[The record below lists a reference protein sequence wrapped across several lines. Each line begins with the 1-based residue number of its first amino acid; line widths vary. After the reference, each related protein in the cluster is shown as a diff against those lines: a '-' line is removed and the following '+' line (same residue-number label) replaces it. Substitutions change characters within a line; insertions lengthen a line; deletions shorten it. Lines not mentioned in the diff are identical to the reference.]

1 MSMLNVSWLMRS
13 NHQVKADNWAIP
25 RNAGDL
31 NS

>member
-13 NHQVKADNWAIP
+13 NHEVKANNWAIP
-25 RNAGDL
+25 TDAGNL